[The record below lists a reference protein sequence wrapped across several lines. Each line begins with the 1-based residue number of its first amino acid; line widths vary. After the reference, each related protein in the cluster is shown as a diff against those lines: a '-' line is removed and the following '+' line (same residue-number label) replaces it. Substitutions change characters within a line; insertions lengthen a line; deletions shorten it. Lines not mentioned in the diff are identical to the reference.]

1 MPLWLCFLT
10 MRVGGGQFTAQE
22 TAPQSQRLWLLPVSP
37 SGRWDDLVGISS
49 CVYLRHHRDSLI
61 PVVSFT
67 YRVTWDLF
75 GDQLE
80 P

>member
-1 MPLWLCFLT
+1 MVVLSSHE
-10 MRVGGGQFTAQE
+10 GGGRWFTAQE
-22 TAPQSQRLWLLPVSP
+22 TAPQSQGLWLLPVSP
-37 SGRWDDLVGISS
+37 SGRWDDLVGIAS

-61 PVVSFT
+61 PAVSFT
-67 YRVTWDLF
+67 YRVSRYLF